1 MSDAVKLPKVEIS
14 QLYFSYTGTGPY
26 VLRDINLCIESGEYI
41 SVVGDNGSGKSTLMR
56 LLLGFLKPQKGSLA
70 VRASRLAY
78 VPQKN
83 DFSNASFPITVFE
96 MMNAYRRLLKLKSRD
111 CIQSA
116 LAQVGMQ
123 DHTRALMG
131 TLSGGQHQKIL
142 IARALMGQ
150 PDLLILDEPSTGVD
164 IDSQNEIYRF
174 LKKLNREQGLT
185 LISVE
190 HNLDAALA
198 NSTQIYH
205 ISAGQGHLCSPEQY
219 AAELLH
225 RQRSL
230 S

>member
-1 MSDAVKLPKVEIS
+1 MSENARPAKVEIN
-14 QLYFSYTGTGPY
+14 QLYFSYTGTQPY
-26 VLRDINLCIESGEYI
+26 VLQDINLLIEPGEYI

-56 LLLGFLKPQKGSLA
+56 LLLGFLKPQKGRIT
-70 VRASRLAY
+70 VRAQRLAY

-83 DFSNASFPITVFE
+83 DFSNAAFPITVYE
-96 MMNAYRRLLKLKSRD
+96 MMNAYRKLLKLKSRS
-111 CIQSA
+111 CIQAA
-116 LAQVGMQ
+116 LTQVGMQ
-123 DHTRALMG
+123 EQTRALMG

-142 IARALMGQ
+142 IARALLGQ

-164 IDSQNEIYRF
+164 LDSQHEIYSF

-205 ISAGQGHLCSPEQY
+205 ISAGQGHLCSPDQY